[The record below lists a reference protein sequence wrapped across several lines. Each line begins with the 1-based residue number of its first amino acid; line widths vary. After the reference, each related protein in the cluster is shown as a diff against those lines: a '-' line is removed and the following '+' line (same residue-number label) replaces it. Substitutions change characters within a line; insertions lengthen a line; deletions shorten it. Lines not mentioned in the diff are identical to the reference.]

1 MLAFERSRRGL
12 TLIELM
18 ITVAISSVVM
28 LAAVQVV
35 MMVSQ
40 SRRENERR
48 LEVKSNAMSALALI
62 DFEARSAGYRFSSP
76 VFATRWL
83 NNVDGTEPELT
94 AAGNQISTTANCGLA
109 DWGIAP
115 GSDTIE
121 FRLGSEL
128 VVPGSA
134 SPSPV
139 APSTPTALLIAATLN
154 PFDGAGQGAGELL
167 LWTTGTASCLGRG
180 GTGGVVGSSI
190 PVQLVNQ
197 ALTAATLSAFP
208 GCAAP
213 STSYNLMRATR
224 RVRFLICQPPAS
236 QPDARPG
243 LFQQVALG
251 GAAFGVPQL
260 VQEGVEDLQL
270 APVLDNAGPN
280 PVTGTGCTAGRC
292 VCNNSPGTTSA
303 CAEYDV
309 NASIVDG
316 SAANASR
323 VAPFRLR
330 AYDVAVTGISM
341 RSRVGR
347 GSNAVLERFVRP
359 ALFDHAAGT
368 ALSGDLR
375 TVERRVM
382 ALINLGVMNQ

>member
-83 NNVDGTEPELT
+83 NNVAGTEPELT
-94 AAGNQISTTANCGLA
+94 AAGNQISTTANCGSA

-154 PFDGAGQGAGELL
+154 PFDAAGQGAGELL

-197 ALTAATLSAFP
+197 ALTATTLSAFP

-213 STSYNLMRATR
+213 STSYSLMRATR

-243 LFQQVALG
+243 LFQQVAVG
-251 GAAFGVPQL
+251 SAAFGVPQL

-292 VCNNSPGTTSA
+292 VCNNSPGTTST
-303 CAEYDV
+303 CAEYNV